1 MEHTEYVDLG
11 RFETYI
17 HYHFKDKH
25 LLLEALSHSS
35 YANEKHKT
43 RNSNE
48 RLEFLGDS
56 VLSIVVSEFLFHKYP
71 DLPEGELT
79 KLRASMV
86 CEKALHVFARE
97 IHLGE
102 FLLLGKGEEHTGG
115 RSRSSIL
122 ADAFEA
128 VIAAIFLDGGM
139 DAAKRHIMRFIP
151 KNPVAERQQ
160 PAGFHD
166 YKTRLQEVV
175 QKNPEEKVEYLLVSE
190 CGPDHD
196 KAFEVI
202 VCLNSNVIGKGVGHS
217 KKAAEQLAAKEALS
231 VCRLGELTEGV
242 HAFLDVDYN
251 YVGKVQYICAQNDIT
266 IVNTEYADGVTFEL
280 MMENAARNV
289 LEKNMTEMSS
299 GKICLRDTC
308 SMQMYR
314 DDTGK
319 LCR

>member
-1 MEHTEYVDLG
+1 MNHLNLEE
-11 RFETYI
+11 FERKIAYT
-17 HYHFKDKH
+17 FSDKN
-25 LLLEALSHSS
+25 LLILALTHSS
-35 YANEKHKT
+35 YANETKKGSHE
-43 RNSNE
+43 NNE

-166 YKTRLQEVV
+166 YKTQLQEVV
-175 QKNPEEKVEYLLVSE
+175 QKNPEEKVEYLLISE

-196 KAFEVI
+196 KAFEVA
-202 VCLNSNVIGKGVGHS
+202 VCLNSNVIGRGVGHS

-231 VCRLGELTEGV
+231 
-242 HAFLDVDYN
+242 
-251 YVGKVQYICAQNDIT
+251 
-266 IVNTEYADGVTFEL
+266 L
-280 MMENAARNV
+280 MGYD
-289 LEKNMTEMSS
+289 KT
-299 GKICLRDTC
+299 
-308 SMQMYR
+308 
-314 DDTGK
+314 
-319 LCR
+319 

>member
-35 YANEKHKT
+35 YANEKRKT
-43 RNSNE
+43 RKCNE

-71 DLPEGELT
+71 ELPEGELT

-86 CEKALHVFARE
+86 CEKALHVFAKE

-139 DAAKRHIMRFIP
+139 DAAKRHILRFIP
-151 KNPVAERQQ
+151 DDPEEEKKQ
-160 PAGFHD
+160 PSGFHD
-166 YKTRLQEVV
+166 YKTQLQELV
-175 QKNPEEKVEYLLVSE
+175 QQKRNQVLTYLLAGES
-190 CGPDHD
+190 GPDHD
-196 KAFEVI
+196 KQFDVQVA
-202 VCLNSNVIGKGVGHS
+202 LNGTVVGSGRGSS
-217 KKAAEQLAAKEALS
+217 KKRAEQ
-231 VCRLGELTEGV
+231 
-242 HAFLDVDYN
+242 D
-251 YVGKVQYICAQNDIT
+251 
-266 IVNTEYADGVTFEL
+266 
-280 MMENAARNV
+280 AARNAIAA
-289 LEKNMTEMSS
+289 LFPDQ
-299 GKICLRDTC
+299 I
-308 SMQMYR
+308 
-314 DDTGK
+314 
-319 LCR
+319 